1 MFVVTRRQ
9 RKAMF
14 KLKMNGDSIKEVIVQ
29 VKQLWPQTQWNAS
42 TQKWRKSLAI
52 SHCCQTDFCLIS
64 HCVILSFSATKLSK
78 FLAET
83 QFSFDDSLSDSVLSI
98 WSFFSAI
105 KILASQQSNRLAETQ
120 CLCYHQSFSFSALS
134 QFKIWD
140 FQPFSCISN
149 LSFSAIDQWS
159 HWLRA
164 ETQFLFHIS
173 WIVSVLSNSI
183 D

>member
-105 KILASQQSNRLAETQ
+105 KILASQQSNRFAETQ
-120 CLCYHQSFSFSALS
+120 CLCYHKVSVSQLYLKSQPLS
-134 QFKIWD
+134 Y
-140 FQPFSCISN
+140 
-149 LSFSAIDQWS
+149 WS

-173 WIVSVLSNSI
+173 LIVSVLSNSI